1 MGWYV
6 PCGGGGMG
14 LSGPRGVH
22 TGRRR
27 VVGMFGSKS
36 PRAAGADALPAPL
49 GVPSAAERAGQA
61 RASVAAEGTLPLRPI
76 ATRAALIWLVSR
88 VVYLALT
95 LGFALARLPRPL
107 SAAAVLHVWQQWDG
121 NWYVVIAHYG
131 YPATP
136 QGPAFFPLYPML
148 IKGLVTVFGGGHYLL
163 AALILSNACAL
174 ALFVG
179 FGLLAAL
186 ELGPAASAGAR
197 ISRAVWAL
205 LALLAYPLALY
216 LAAPY
221 SEALFLALAVFA
233 FFFARRGLWAW
244 AVACAFL
251 AGLTR
256 PTAVILALPLLW
268 EYGRQHGW
276 WERMARWRGEGWRGD
291 GWRGVW
297 RALPRVRQLAAG
309 ALVAAAAPLG
319 IACYMAYLQ
328 LQYGDPLRFAHAE
341 AYWSHINAPIWQTLA
356 LMAGS
361 VLHPPTQT
369 IFRFLIVLDFGAL
382 LFVAGMIARAAKR
395 LPVAYTLYVVGL
407 LLVVFSTPVPSR
419 PEVMP
424 SAARYMLEAFP
435 IFFVLGRWGERRK
448 WAAFAVMGVAFVV
461 QAAFVA
467 IFLSGKWV
475 E

>member
-1 MGWYV
+1 
-6 PCGGGGMG
+6 
-14 LSGPRGVH
+14 
-22 TGRRR
+22 
-27 VVGMFGSKS
+27 MFGSKS
-36 PRAAGADALPAPL
+36 LRATGADALPAPL

-61 RASVAAEGTLPLRPI
+61 QASVAAEGTLPLRPI
-76 ATRAALIWLVSR
+76 AARAALIWLVSR
-88 VVYLALT
+88 VVYVALT
-95 LGFALARLPRPL
+95 LGFALVRLPRPL
-107 SAAAVLHVWQQWDG
+107 NAAAVLHVWQQWDG
-121 NWYVVIAHYG
+121 NWYVVIAQYG
-131 YPATP
+131 YPATA

-148 IKGLVTVFGGGHYLL
+148 IKGLATVFGGGHYLL
-163 AALILSNACAL
+163 AAL
-174 ALFVG
+174 
-179 FGLLAAL
+179 
-186 ELGPAASAGAR
+186 ELGPAASEGAR

-233 FFFARRGLWAW
+233 FFCARRGLWAW
-244 AVACAFL
+244 AIACAFL

-276 WERMARWRGEGWRGD
+276 WERIARWRGEGWRGD
-291 GWRGVW
+291 GWHGVW
-297 RALPRVRQLAAG
+297 RALPRVRELAAG
-309 ALVAAAAPLG
+309 ALVAVAAPLG
-319 IACYMAYLQ
+319 IACYSAYLQ

-382 LFVAGMIARAAKR
+382 LFVAGMVARAAKR

-435 IFFVLGRWGERRK
+435 IFFVLGRWGERHRRVG
-448 WAAFAVMGVAFVV
+448 FAVMAAAFVV

>member
-1 MGWYV
+1 
-6 PCGGGGMG
+6 
-14 LSGPRGVH
+14 
-22 TGRRR
+22 
-27 VVGMFGSKS
+27 MFGSES
-36 PRAAGADALPAPL
+36 SRATEADALPAPL
-49 GVPSAAERAGQA
+49 GVSFAAERAEQA

-76 ATRAALIWLVSR
+76 AARAALIWLVSR
-88 VVYLALT
+88 AVYVALT

-121 NWYVVIAHYG
+121 NWYVVIAQYG
-131 YPATP
+131 YPATA

-148 IKGLVTVFGGGHYLL
+148 IKGLATVFGGGHYLL
-163 AALILSNACAL
+163 AALIISNLCAL
-174 ALFVG
+174 ALFIA

-186 ELGPAASAGAR
+186 ELGPAASGGAR

-233 FFFARRGLWAW
+233 FFFARRGLWVW
-244 AVACAFL
+244 AIACAFL

-276 WERMARWRGEGWRGD
+276 WSRIARWRGWRGM
-291 GWRGVW
+291 W
-297 RALPRVRQLAAG
+297 RALPRVRELAAG
-309 ALVAAAAPLG
+309 AVVAVAAPLG

-361 VLHPPTQT
+361 ALHPPTQT

-407 LLVVFSTPVPSR
+407 LLVVLSTPVPSR

-448 WAAFAVMGVAFVV
+448 WAALAVMAAAFVI